1 MSIRN
6 LIILS
11 QLNPPS
17 QRSRVL
23 NRERIF
29 RQLLNALN
37 YPLTVI
43 EAGTGYGKS
52 TALLSFLGEVD
63 NPVYWYTIS
72 GTDRD
77 PKLFLAKLF
86 SAFTQ
91 GHQSIGDEPL
101 RILDM
106 PEATYQESMIAFVN
120 ALSIGLENDSLFIID
135 DFHRILDIPEIMKYM
150 NWLLEH
156 LPHKLHVILS
166 TRYSPKL
173 TDINKWR
180 VTGQLYEIN
189 RDNLA
194 FTKSEIKTLFME
206 HYNIDL
212 LESEIQDLLTRT
224 EGWVIGLQM
233 IGQSLTQRP
242 NLTIRQVLEDDQLSK
257 NALFEYL
264 ADEVFSGLSTKIQ
277 NFLLQ
282 TSILSKLDSTTCD
295 FLLVSDNSDQ
305 TLRMLQS
312 SGFFIE
318 EMQPGVYRYH
328 QLFREFL
335 LNRLNRTP
343 LRKNELHLKIASYFR
358 AHEYWEE
365 TLFHLLSVGDYK
377 QINQILEN
385 IGNLLIK
392 DGRYESIN
400 YWINEI
406 PEEKQREYPNF
417 NYLLGEINRYL
428 GKFEE
433 ALEYYHI
440 AERLFKEKKNKSG
453 ISSALRGQAQ
463 VFLDTIRPINADQ
476 LLQDALKLLD
486 DSDMNKEV
494 ADLMVLTA
502 ENQLN
507 LGNPGSAEALLS
519 QARTLYPDISM
530 ETDLIEA
537 RLLLRTGRLQRGI
550 KLLRERE
557 VNQSSINFHRPQRFH
572 REGALLLSLFY
583 SIIGDVDQ
591 AEDYARQGIELGDK
605 LKSTF
610 VQSVGY
616 MRLGHAI
623 LLKHQNPLSEIGLK
637 SSITHF
643 QKAIEKVDVT
653 RIHVEPLWG
662 MCRALGYAGNIAEAE
677 KLALESLEI
686 AEKAGDIWI
695 SVLIH
700 LSIGAG
706 AVLANNFGLAQEH
719 LTTAETSAIKVKDP
733 FVQAVARLW
742 LAIKAW
748 KQGYLHTAF
757 GYLEKVISVVRE
769 HHYEFLLTQ
778 KTLMGLRDEEEL
790 LPLLISAREN
800 RIEESFI
807 QELLSL
813 RKNEQLIYHP
823 GYTLWIRTLGSFMV
837 WRGFEPINRQDWKR
851 EKALQLFQFL
861 TGYREKWVSRDQ
873 ILSTLW
879 PETPVEKAQNYLKVV
894 FSTLNEVLEPNRPKG
909 ETPYFIIR
917 NQERYRLNPSAKII
931 VDADLMINLVHGQNA
946 DAWSSAVD
954 LYQGHYFSDS
964 PLQEWLM
971 IEEQYY
977 HQQFLIV
984 SEKLIDLFINEGEFE
999 KALELTYKVLGEDN
1013 LWESA
1018 YRAQMIIFH
1027 QTKRPSLVH
1036 KVFNHCQEVLE
1047 NQIQSQVSQKTKDL
1061 YKKLVSSNS
1070 NQ

>member
-6 LIILS
+6 QIILS

-23 NRERIF
+23 NRERVF
-29 RQLLNALN
+29 HQLLNSLN
-37 YPLTVI
+37 FPLTII

-52 TALLSFLGEVD
+52 TAILSFVSEVE

-120 ALSIGLENDSLFIID
+120 ALSLGLGSDSLLIID
-135 DFHRILDIPEIMKYM
+135 DFHRVIDVPEIMKYM

-173 TDINKWR
+173 PEINKWR
-180 VTGQLYEIN
+180 VKGRLYEIN
-189 RDNLA
+189 RETLA
-194 FTKSEIKTLFME
+194 FTKSEIKTLFLD
-206 HYNIDL
+206 HYSIDL
-212 LESEIQDLLTRT
+212 KESEIQELLSRT

-233 IGQSLTQRP
+233 IGQSLSQRQK
-242 NLTIRQVLEDDQLSK
+242 LTIHQVLEDDQLSK

-264 ADEVFSGLSTKIQ
+264 AEEVFSGLSSNIQ

-282 TSILSKLDSTTCD
+282 TSILSKLDSSTCD
-295 FLLVSDNSDQ
+295 FLLMTENSDQ
-305 TLRMLQS
+305 TLRMLHS

-335 LNRLNRTP
+335 INRFMKTP
-343 LRKNELHLKIASYFR
+343 LKKKELHLKIASYFR

-365 TLFHLLSVGDYK
+365 TLFHLLSVGEYK
-377 QINQILEN
+377 QINQILES
-385 IGNLLIK
+385 IGNNMIK
-392 DGRYESIN
+392 DGRYESLN

-406 PEEKQREYPNF
+406 PKEKQREYPYF
-417 NYLLGEINRYL
+417 NYLLGEINRYQ
-428 GKFEE
+428 GNFEE

-440 AERLFKEKKNKSG
+440 AERLFREKNNKVG

-476 LLQDALKLLD
+476 LLQNALKLLD
-486 DSDMNKEV
+486 ESDMNKEV

-507 LGNPGSAEALLS
+507 LGNPDSSEALLAN
-519 QARTLYPDISM
+519 ARALNADISM
-530 ETDLIEA
+530 DTDLIQA
-537 RLLLRTGRLQRGI
+537 RLFLRTGRLQQGI
-550 KLLRERE
+550 KLLHARE
-557 VNQSSINFHRPQRFH
+557 VNRSSINLQRPQRFH

-583 SIIGDVDQ
+583 SIIGDYDH
-591 AEDYARQGIELGDK
+591 AEQYARQGIELGDK

-623 LLKHQNPLSEIGLK
+623 LLKYQNPLSEIGLR
-637 SSITHF
+637 SSIDFF
-643 QKAIEKVDVT
+643 QKAIDKVDVT

-662 MCRALGYAGNIAEAE
+662 MCRALGYAG
-677 KLALESLEI
+677 KLEESEQMALDSLEI

-700 LSIGAG
+700 LSIGAS
-706 AVLANNFGLAQEH
+706 AVLANNFSLAHEH

-748 KQGYLHTAF
+748 KQGYLNTAF
-757 GYLEKVISVVRE
+757 GYLEKVIAIAKE
-769 HHYEFLLTQ
+769 HQYSFFLTQ

-790 LPLLISAREN
+790 LPLLISAQKN

-807 QELLSL
+807 QELLRL
-813 RKNEQLIYHP
+813 RQNETLSYHP
-823 GYTLWIRTLGSFMV
+823 GYTLWVRTLGSFKV
-837 WRGFEPINRQDWKR
+837 WRGFDPIERQDWKR
-851 EKALQLFQFL
+851 EKSLQLFQILIGF
-861 TGYREKWVSRDQ
+861 REKWISRDQ
-873 ILSTLW
+873 ILSMLW
-879 PETPVEKAQNYLKVV
+879 PETTSEKAQNYLKVV
-894 FSTLNEVLEPNRPKG
+894 FSTLNDVLEPNRPKG
-909 ETPYFIIR
+909 ENPYFILR
-917 NQERYRLNPSAKII
+917 NQERFRLNPQAKII
-931 VDADLMINLVHGQNA
+931 VDADLMIEFLRQQDV
-946 DAWSSAVD
+946 DAWLTAVD
-954 LYQGHYFSDS
+954 LYHGHYLSDS
-964 PLQEWLM
+964 SLQEWLM

-977 HQQFLIV
+977 LQQFLIG
-984 SEKLIDLFINEGEFE
+984 SERLIDQLINDREFE
-999 KALELTYKVLGEDN
+999 SALELTYKVLGEDN

-1027 QTKRPSLVH
+1027 QTKRPSLIH
-1036 KVFNHCQEVLE
+1036 KVFNHCRDVLD
-1047 NQIQSQVSQKTKDL
+1047 NQIQSQVSQKTIDL
-1061 YKKLVSSNS
+1061 YQKLISSNPKI
-1070 NQ
+1070 